1 MSSPWKEEQEATPRT
16 NAPLSI
22 EALTE
27 DLRLFNRS
35 PHPYHR
41 SRRLGSCTP
50 SEHGDRLQPVSSY
63 SRSSRTTSDSGT
75 EADDESTG
83 ILRGLPAPPLRPRKG
98 LRLGPADLDDWL
110 PSLQPWPSFERPMLR
125 TSRRSSEEEI
135 EEEAFEERLRF
146 RRQRRVEVLRRL
158 LEAALLLS
166 VGGVVL
172 YQDGARSLAWE
183 WRKGMCETD
192 IPTREMEIANFFLQ
206 KLLLIASWSRVSMP
220 PIRSLYVHRR
230 AEAGASGASGLR
242 NGHTSQY
249 PRASIQLP
257 FSILSLSRYSFRC
270 RCPTIL
276 RHLSCP
282 ISSSAYPLYQ
292 WLLYRSRTGPMY
304 SISSIG

>member
-1 MSSPWKEEQEATPRT
+1 MSSPWKEEQEATFRT
-16 NAPLSI
+16 STPLDP
-22 EALTE
+22 EAFAE

-50 SEHGDRLQPVSSY
+50 SDGDRLHPLSSY

-98 LRLGPADLDDWL
+98 LRSGGVGLTEVDDWL
-110 PSLQPWPSFERPMLR
+110 PSLQPWPSFVRPILR
-125 TSRRSSEEEI
+125 TSRRSSEEEL

-172 YQDGARSLAWE
+172 YQDRARSLAWE
-183 WRKGMCETD
+183 WRKGMGKTD
-192 IPTREMEIANFFLQ
+192 IATKNLGRAN
-206 KLLLIASWSRVSMP
+206 
-220 PIRSLYVHRR
+220 
-230 AEAGASGASGLR
+230 
-242 NGHTSQY
+242 
-249 PRASIQLP
+249 
-257 FSILSLSRYSFRC
+257 
-270 RCPTIL
+270 
-276 RHLSCP
+276 
-282 ISSSAYPLYQ
+282 
-292 WLLYRSRTGPMY
+292 
-304 SISSIG
+304 